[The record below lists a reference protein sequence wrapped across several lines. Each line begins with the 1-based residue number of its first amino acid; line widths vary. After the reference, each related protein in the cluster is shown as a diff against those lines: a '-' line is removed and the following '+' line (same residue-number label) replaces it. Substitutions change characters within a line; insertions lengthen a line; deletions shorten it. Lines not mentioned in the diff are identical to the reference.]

1 MDTRRLN
8 LNIDPT
14 TAQSLK
20 DIRHATDLT
29 FTAIVKRAM
38 KLLDFLL
45 DAEAKGLSLQIV
57 DANGR
62 KVRSVTAFNPPA
74 VEPKPAPKAGPL
86 KQLPVDGF

>member
-45 DAEAKGLSLQIV
+45 DAEAKGLTLQLA
-57 DANGR
+57 DKNGR
-62 KVRSVTAFNPPA
+62 VVRTVHAFALP
-74 VEPKPAPKAGPL
+74 EPKDNL
-86 KQLPVDGF
+86 